1 VVCWIDNMCTEKGCL
16 FVPPG
21 HVVNLETFGDSHLAA
36 VLIKKYLRDLPE
48 PIFPESLYPAIR
60 RCPPPSGEPGDVAS
74 AIYIREVLLPQLPH
88 CAYVLLSY
96 IMRTYTSLYSHSL
109 PGADLLN
116 TQNFCTKFPCT
127 PI

>member
-1 VVCWIDNMCTEKGCL
+1 VVCCIDGICTEKSCL
-16 FVPPG
+16 FIPPG

-48 PIFPESLYPAIR
+48 PIFPESLYPVIR

-74 AIYIREVLLPQLPH
+74 VIYIREVLLPQLPH

-96 IMRTYTSLYSHSL
+96 IMRAYTSLCSHLL
-109 PGADLLN
+109 PEADLLN
-116 TQNFCTKFPCT
+116 TQNFCTKFLCM